1 MYVERPE
8 VVYGV
13 DEEDL
18 SLISYYTKSGV
29 ESLGAGVGGMHH
41 LIGSFS
47 KMSLE
52 LLVVDP
58 GVVERRTWE
67 AWVLAMQ
74 YQRAFFRVSMA
85 ESGSRVDCMVDHRV
99 WNLSSRPLISAF
111 NASSWA
117 GALFRAWTCRDFD
130 YARFLADVPVEVL
143 RRAGESQGT
152 RFMRD
157 AYAWVEVLQAF
168 VKGDPR
174 AGVLLEEAR
183 ELADPG
189 RASFAAGYAGL
200 MAVPQM
206 EVLGRLIARDGDGFN
221 EALVRAL
228 ESYREYT
235 AADLAKGGLSG
246 IVPLELLGM
255 ACLVRDGR
263 VEGVSLEVE
272 SDYFPEGILD
282 GRWLDAFPI

>member
-1 MYVERPE
+1 
-8 VVYGV
+8 
-13 DEEDL
+13 
-18 SLISYYTKSGV
+18 
-29 ESLGAGVGGMHH
+29 
-41 LIGSFS
+41 
-47 KMSLE
+47 
-52 LLVVDP
+52 
-58 GVVERRTWE
+58 
-67 AWVLAMQ
+67 
-74 YQRAFFRVSMA
+74 
-85 ESGSRVDCMVDHRV
+85 
-99 WNLSSRPLISAF
+99 
-111 NASSWA
+111 
-117 GALFRAWTCRDFD
+117 
-130 YARFLADVPVEVL
+130 
-143 RRAGESQGT
+143 
-152 RFMRD
+152 MRD

-206 EVLGRLIARDGDGFN
+206 EVLGRLIERDGDGFN

-235 AADLAKGGLSG
+235 AADLAKGQLRG

-282 GRWLDAFPI
+282 GRWLDAFPV

>member
-1 MYVERPE
+1 MSESKIQYN
-8 VVYGV
+8 
-13 DEEDL
+13 EDWL
-18 SLISYYTKSGV
+18 K
-29 ESLGAGVGGMHH
+29 ESVSELDDGVGGMHW
-41 LIGSFS
+41 LIDGFFDKASEF
-47 KMSLE
+47 
-52 LLVVDP
+52 LVVDP

-99 WNLSSRPLISAF
+99 WNLSSRPLISVF

-143 RRAGESQGT
+143 RSAGESQGT

-174 AGVLLEEAR
+174 AGALLEEAR

-206 EVLGRLIARDGDGFN
+206 EVLGRLIERDGDGFN

-235 AADLAKGGLSG
+235 AADLAKGQLRG

-282 GRWLDAFPI
+282 GRWLDAFPV

>member
-1 MYVERPE
+1 MHFERPE
-8 VVYGV
+8 VVYEV

-52 LLVVDP
+52 FLVVDP

-99 WNLSSRPLISAF
+99 WNLSSRPLISVF

-143 RRAGESQGT
+143 RSAGESQGT

-174 AGVLLEEAR
+174 AGALLEEAR

-206 EVLGRLIARDGDGFN
+206 EVLGRLIERDGDGFN

-235 AADLAKGGLSG
+235 AADLAKGQLRG

-282 GRWLDAFPI
+282 GRWLDAFPV

>member
-1 MYVERPE
+1 MSK
-8 VVYGV
+8 
-13 DEEDL
+13 L
-18 SLISYYTKSGV
+18 SYNENYMKLKASR
-29 ESLGAGVGGMHH
+29 LDDGAGGMFHFVSSIQ
-41 LIGSFS
+41 LKALDF
-47 KMSLE
+47 
-52 LLVVDP
+52 LVVDP

-85 ESGSRVDCMVDHRV
+85 ESGSRVDCLVGHRV

-111 NASSWA
+111 NAGDWP

-143 RRAGESQGT
+143 RSAGESQGT

-157 AYAWVEVLQAF
+157 AYVWVEVLQAF

-235 AADLAKGGLSG
+235 AADLAKGQLRG

-255 ACLVRDGR
+255 ACLVRDGW

-282 GRWLDAFPI
+282 GRWLDAFPV